1 MKNVLAICDR
11 EKEYAHRLMEYISRK
26 NSLLL
31 KAVAFSNEESL
42 CEFAEE
48 NEIEVLLIEEGMLS
62 EKVMNIKTEK
72 IILLREEQDKK
83 TEYAESVY
91 KYTSADRLVKEVV
104 SLYDAEN
111 SIKNEKSDWRSR
123 KKIIGVYTPVGGT
136 RKTSFALTLG
146 QVMAKESAVLY
157 MNLEG
162 FSGLSEILENNW
174 DKGLSELLYYAGQ
187 KSLAPASKLGEVTV
201 TRQNLDIVPP
211 AESPDDIHSIKG
223 KEWVRLFDNIMSLS
237 DYQILIIDLG
247 DEVDGL
253 EEIFSICSRIYVPV
267 RDDKLSEAK
276 FSEFMKYIKMNLIDD
291 NKIKQLRIPF
301 YKAAKL
307 GNEYMENLS
316 WSELGD
322 YARKIVQEE
331 L

>member
-26 NSLLL
+26 NSILL

-42 CEFAEE
+42 REFAEE
-48 NEIEVLLIEEGMLS
+48 NEIEVLLIEESMLS
-62 EKVMNIKTEK
+62 EKIMDLKTEK
-72 IILLREEQDKK
+72 IILLREEQNKK
-83 TEYAESVY
+83 TDFTESVY
-91 KYTSADRLVKEVV
+91 KYTSADRLVKEVI

-111 SIKNEKSDWRSR
+111 SIKNVKTDWRNR
-123 KKIIGVYTPVGGT
+123 KKIIGIYTPVGGT

-146 QVMAKESAVLY
+146 QIMAKESAVLY

-162 FSGLSEILENNW
+162 FSGLGEILEGGCER
-174 DKGLSELLYYAGQ
+174 GLSELLYYAGQ
-187 KSLAPASKLGEVTV
+187 KSFSPASKLGEVTV

-223 KEWVRLFDNIMSLS
+223 REWVRLFENIMSLS
-237 DYQILIIDLG
+237 DYKTLILDLG

-253 EEIFSICSRIYVPV
+253 EEILSLCSRIYVPV
-267 RDDKLSEAK
+267 REDRLSEAK
-276 FSEFMKYIKMNLIDD
+276 FSEFMRYIKMNMIDD
-291 NKIKQLRIPF
+291 KKIRQLHVPF
-301 YKAAKL
+301 YKAARL

-322 YARKIVQEE
+322 YVRKIAQEE
-331 L
+331 F